1 MANYIISKSQYN
13 TLLNSSRRQQ
23 QSHNIKNTWCCLK
36 KSRWPWRFYV
46 RSIFWDLR
54 IREHAAHQILKKFCS
69 KHFLIVLPEM
79 LENWWQKLY
88 TLYTVRSLV
97 TVREPVARAKCLRS
111 LKFPISFPSF
121 PMFLSLFTFFF
132 FFEKLITT
140 RTDLDAKWKFVQ
152 ERRGLSRV
160 EMMQRL
166 SIADRARLSTRTNG
180 TVPLHIKHARIITE
194 TLRPV
199 EVMQNDDDGFAR
211 LDCHRR
217 SRSRANNRPR

>member
-1 MANYIISKSQYN
+1 MVLFKKVKV
-13 TLLNSSRRQQ
+13 TLTFLRKKHILRF
-23 QSHNIKNTWCCLK
+23 KNTGACSPPNTK
-36 KSRWPWRFYV
+36 K
-46 RSIFWDLR
+46 
-54 IREHAAHQILKKFCS
+54 ILF
-69 KHFLIVLPEM
+69 E
-79 LENWWQKLY
+79 
-88 TLYTVRSLV
+88 TLFKCTTGNAWKLV
-97 TVREPVARAKCLRS
+97 TKTIHPVHGSVSRYGPQTSCQSKVPTIV
-111 LKFPISFPSF
+111 KIPNFF
-121 PMFLSLFTFFF
+121 SLFSYVSFSLYFFF

-140 RTDLDAKWKFVQ
+140 RTDLDAKCKFVQ